1 MVKIDFKDGYITV
14 VFSAK
19 EKTRWNTVLK
29 KGDSQATIESEIRKA
44 LESSVSAWEHPDRKN
59 EVAKASGN
67 VKGWAA
73 GIKSQLEGVKAP
85 EKKEEKSPIKTQPAK
100 APEKPVVQAAKEE
113 KAVRETA
120 KRLEK
125 ERAQAAKAEK
135 AAKAKDEKETARAQR
150 QAEKEAHKM
159 MPTKPQPVRD
169 AAFISKQ
176 FAELHK
182 GEKRMNEAVD
192 ALHSN
197 SGFIGKYLASKG
209 DINRTAEQKAAT
221 AAVFN
226 ALWQIPKFHFTFYV
240 VKDKMQEFKDLD
252 GYLKSNKLNGSSEN
266 GMIVAADMY
275 VRYFLLVFTA
285 RGNENFR
292 KEISQLPDIADR
304 LKGIDQVV
312 GYSDE
317 RVTQKTKD
325 EVLKN
330 KIFGAIDPET
340 VTAAALYIRRWNL
353 ANPETGDGKKQEDII
368 VWSAPEIIVP
378 QEVRKDAHEEE
389 KKPTE
394 KPKDKTPLEKFADQ
408 RWSGLRG
415 ELFTDATKGNVS
427 GLITLMKDP
436 GPDQRSIETALARLG
451 REDMDRATDQIFNEF
466 FKTNG
471 AFLDFCRGSKNKK
484 YADIAIKPAMILTEA
499 SDKQDRRFYVKA
511 MEEFINYASKGKLG
525 EDLKILYNNVLDM
538 KQDKL
543 EITGVSDMRLLS
555 AIAVY
560 TWRNANKD
568 AQIGAFA
575 ARIKGV
581 TLPETR
587 KEEQPAQQPRPKPRI
602 MRLDQF

>member
-169 AAFISKQ
+169 ASFISKQ
-176 FAELHK
+176 FAELQK
-182 GEKRMNEAVD
+182 GEKRMNDAID

-197 SGFIGKYLASKG
+197 SGFIAKYLASRG
-209 DINRTAEQKAAT
+209 DINRTEEQKT
-221 AAVFN
+221 TTVAVFN
-226 ALWQIPKFHFTFYV
+226 ALWQVPKFHFMLSAL
-240 VKDKMQEFKDLD
+240 KDRMQEFGSLSE
-252 GYLKSNKLNGSSEN
+252 YMSSNKRLNASAEN
-266 GMIVAADMY
+266 GIIVAADLY
-275 VRYFLLVFTA
+275 ARYYLLVYSA
-285 RGNENFR
+285 QGNKGFR
-292 KEISQLPDIADR
+292 EEVSQLPDTADR

-312 GYSDE
+312 GYSNDHI
-317 RVTQKTKD
+317 TQKTKD

-330 KIFGAIDPET
+330 KIFGAMDPDT
-340 VTAAALYIRRWNL
+340 VTAAALYIRRWDL
-353 ANPETGDGKKQEDII
+353 EHPEVGEGKKQEEIKT
-368 VWSAPEIIVP
+368 WSAPEIIVP
-378 QEVRKDAHEEE
+378 QEERKEAPKAE
-389 KKPTE
+389 E
-394 KPKDKTPLEKFADQ
+394 KPKERTPLEKFADQ
-408 RWSGLRG
+408 RWKDLKG
-415 ELFTDATKGNVS
+415 EIFSDATKGNVNA
-427 GLITLMKDP
+427 LVTMMKDP
-436 GPDQRSIETALARLG
+436 GPDQHSIEAALTRLG
-451 REDMDRATDQIFNEF
+451 RDDMDRATDRIFNEF
-466 FKTNG
+466 FKSNG
-471 AFLDFCRGSKNKK
+471 AFLDFCRGTKK
-484 YADIAIKPAMILTEA
+484 YAEIAMKPAMILSETA
-499 SDKQDRRFYVKA
+499 DKQNRRFYVKA
-511 MEEFINYASKGKLG
+511 MEEFINHSSTGKLG
-525 EDLKILYNNVLDM
+525 EDLKILYNSVLGM

-568 AQIGAFA
+568 ARVGAFA
-575 ARIKGV
+575 ANIKGV
-581 TLPETR
+581 TLPAET
-587 KEEQPAQQPRPKPRI
+587 KADETAQPPKIRPRI
-602 MRLDQF
+602 MKLGGTE